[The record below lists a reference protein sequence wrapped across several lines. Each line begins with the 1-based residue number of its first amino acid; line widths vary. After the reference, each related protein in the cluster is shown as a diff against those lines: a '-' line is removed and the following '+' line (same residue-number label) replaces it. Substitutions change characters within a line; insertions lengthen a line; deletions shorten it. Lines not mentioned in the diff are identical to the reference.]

1 MEMGGER
8 ELVVG
13 WSVGQFSPFVPRYIV
28 QCCMWGGK
36 GSGGHGRSECKLM
49 VEKLLSL
56 GFIFKQNMLTTFKLD
71 QLEPPPIIMESVFI
85 VELLIYQV

>member
-8 ELVVG
+8 ELVVD
-13 WSVGQFSPFVPRYIV
+13 WSVGHFPPLPIEHCGER
-28 QCCMWGGK
+28 GGE
-36 GSGGHGRSECKLM
+36 GHGRSECKLM

-56 GFIFKQNMLTTFKLD
+56 GFIFKQNMLTTFKLN
-71 QLEPPPIIMESVFI
+71 QLEPPLIIMESVFI